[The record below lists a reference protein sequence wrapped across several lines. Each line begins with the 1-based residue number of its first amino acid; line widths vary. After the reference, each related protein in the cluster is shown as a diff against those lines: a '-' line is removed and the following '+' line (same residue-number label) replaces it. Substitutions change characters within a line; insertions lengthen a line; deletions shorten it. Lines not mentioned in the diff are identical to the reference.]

1 MKLRRTVLFSVAIL
15 SCAVMLILFT
25 TSPQVPSSPL
35 LTILT
40 TSPRFWFAPPANWL
54 CLVRGPVY
62 TNAVVTLTLSNAGP
76 RPLSLKS
83 GWLVQGWIY
92 SSGSATQGLVYMP
105 GGATAYLDPG
115 ATTNLTL
122 RTGPPRTGL
131 DLDFR
136 WFEERTRSRILVD
149 RLRLRIA
156 VMLGR
161 RFPDRAPLAEGT
173 LRTHIAPVS
182 RAQPDGSANRRQS
195 VRRETNQ
202 PSAAVGSGR

>member
-1 MKLRRTVLFSVAIL
+1 MKLRRVVLFSVAIL

-25 TSPQVPSSPL
+25 ISPRGSSSPL

-40 TSPRFWFAPPANWL
+40 TSPRFWFAPPTNWL

-62 TNAVVTLTLSNAGP
+62 TNSVVTLTLSNAGP
-76 RPLSLKS
+76 RPLSFKS
-83 GWLVQGWIY
+83 GWLVQARIY
-92 SSGSATQGLVYMP
+92 SSGGATQGLVYMP

-115 ATTNLTL
+115 ATTNLSL
-122 RTGPPRTGL
+122 RTVFPRTGL

-136 WFEERTRSRILVD
+136 WSEERTRSRMWVD
-149 RLRLRIA
+149 RLHLQMA

-161 RFPDRAPLAEGT
+161 PFPNRALLAEGT
-173 LRTHIAPVS
+173 LRTQIAPVS
-182 RAQPDGSANRRQS
+182 KAQADGSAGRRQS
-195 VRRETNQ
+195 VRQETNQ